1 MICSV
6 DLKVWRFFFFL
17 IEGVEILRAAQWEK
31 TGSRKETKLTEAW
44 ASRHQQPPADV
55 LTISPMAPLG
65 PAPNNWVNNL
75 HRLLNAH
82 VLLSWPATLITDKAK
97 STHECGQLDR
107 AVRTHQFKT
116 VSNFCRGK
124 PEARRKRKRLLNSS
138 FKPGPRVPSSPLH
151 RGQCRPPS
159 NRPWGVRGERYLP
172 EARDPPSVESGELSC
187 CRSPPAADRAALMPS
202 DAGSASPARPSR

>member
-1 MICSV
+1 M
-6 DLKVWRFFFFL
+6 
-17 IEGVEILRAAQWEK
+17 AQWEK
-31 TGSRKETKLTEAW
+31 TGSRKETKLTEAC

-82 VLLSWPATLITDKAK
+82 VLMSWPATLITDKAK

-159 NRPWGVRGERYLP
+159 NRPWGVG
-172 EARDPPSVESGELSC
+172 VGVGGGG
-187 CRSPPAADRAALMPS
+187 
-202 DAGSASPARPSR
+202 GSAICPKHGIPRVSSLVSCPAVALRPLPTEPR